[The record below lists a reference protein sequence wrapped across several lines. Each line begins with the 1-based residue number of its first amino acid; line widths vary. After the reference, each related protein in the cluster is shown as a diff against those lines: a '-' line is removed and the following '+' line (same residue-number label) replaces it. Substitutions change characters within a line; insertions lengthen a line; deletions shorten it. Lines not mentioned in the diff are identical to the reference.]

1 MGGQLLRKDWILIYT
16 DEQKKGIII
25 YSGKVANELLR
36 QGYRI
41 TRVMPDKKN
50 KMRTIFVFAAEN
62 NIEEAL
68 SFQSEHIEL
77 FS

>member
-1 MGGQLLRKDWILIYT
+1 MIYT

>member
-1 MGGQLLRKDWILIYT
+1 MIYT

-50 KMRTIFVFAAEN
+50 KVRTIFVFAVEN

-68 SFQSEHIEL
+68 SLQSERTEL
-77 FS
+77 FN

>member
-1 MGGQLLRKDWILIYT
+1 MIYA
-16 DEQKKGIII
+16 DEHKKEIII
-25 YSGKVANELLR
+25 YSGKVANRLLD

-41 TRVMPDKKN
+41 TKVLPDKKN
-50 KMRTIFVFAAEN
+50 KVRTIFVFAVEN

-68 SFQSEHIEL
+68 SLQSERTEL

>member
-1 MGGQLLRKDWILIYT
+1 MIYT

-41 TRVMPDKKN
+41 TRVIHI
-50 KMRTIFVFAAEN
+50 IF
-62 NIEEAL
+62 
-68 SFQSEHIEL
+68 HIW
-77 FS
+77 SR

>member
-1 MGGQLLRKDWILIYT
+1 MIYT

-50 KMRTIFVFAAEN
+50 KVRTIFVFAVEN

-68 SFQSEHIEL
+68 SLQSERTEL

>member
-1 MGGQLLRKDWILIYT
+1 MIYT

-50 KMRTIFVFAAEN
+50 KVRTIFVFAVEN

-68 SFQSEHIEL
+68 SFQSERTEL

>member
-1 MGGQLLRKDWILIYT
+1 MIYT

-50 KMRTIFVFAAEN
+50 KVRTIFVFAVEN

-68 SFQSEHIEL
+68 SLLSERTEL